1 MKQLTFAFAAA
12 GLFGAVA
19 FAAPNGAE
27 QPSFLRAGDT
37 WVLSGDSITFIDL
50 YRQTVQDAIDHFHPG
65 SGIRLVNVGVWG
77 QLTAEAKG
85 RGVEMKPSVVSIML
99 GMNNVIHN
107 TYGEGHDFGAAA
119 AKYGE
124 QIRRQVR
131 QYMSQGADV
140 LLFSPTLTD
149 ETENSYFAP
158 WRTKAGL
165 VEYGRA
171 IRRIC
176 DEEGCRYVPVAED
189 FEMAKTEMGPNETL
203 IPDGVHP
210 YGAGQYAIA
219 RSLVH
224 HLRVS
229 SRLADAGERRGFD
242 ATALPAHDFSF
253 RPASRFAAEAG
264 EAPRIA
270 VAAPPGTGRTLVRW
284 SVEGTSLCGE
294 AVLDFAV
301 GAATQMVTLAAPP
314 SGLPSGAG
322 HISRMIMSATPE
334 RGRARLAVVDLARV
348 KVVRMKDGA
357 CGGEVRTD
365 DPRPEG
371 PLVATW
377 RIEEDGTDLWFTGR
391 TYASSFPERPK
402 GPAET
407 WMNSSGMNGIMMML
421 DLRPPERFADNR
433 FDHDMHMVCFS
444 VLDKPWC
451 VLPLAWINRSLQSCL
466 YGAAERTADG
476 YTWRIGLRG
485 YVVDFRKFDVRRHDY
500 FGFNMVFDDV
510 DDKGVMGRYP
520 IMPYPDLNTLTPER
534 RLNQTV
540 IVDRV
545 GVVPQAGGETTN
557 IGVTEI

>member
-1 MKQLTFAFAAA
+1 MKRLIIMAVCLAGSAAFAASS
-12 GLFGAVA
+12 GADR
-19 FAAPNGAE
+19 
-27 QPSFLRAGDT
+27 PSYLRAGDT

-85 RGVEMKPSVVSIML
+85 KGIEMKPAVVSIML

-107 TYGEGHDFGAAA
+107 TYGKRHDFRAAA
-119 AKYGE
+119 EKYGE

-131 QYMSQGADV
+131 QYMAQGADV

-149 ETENSYFAP
+149 ESENSYFAP
-158 WRTKAGL
+158 WNTKAGL
-165 VEYGRA
+165 VEYGRV

-176 DEEGCRYVPVAED
+176 DEECCRYVPVAED
-189 FEMAKTEMGPNETL
+189 FETAKEEMGPNETL

-219 RSLVH
+219 RSLIH

-229 SRLADAGERRGFD
+229 ARLAAADEPRGFD
-242 ATALPAHDFSF
+242 ATDMPAHDFSF
-253 RPASRFAAEAG
+253 RPVSRFAAGADEV
-264 EAPRIA
+264 PRIA
-270 VAAPPGTGRTLVRW
+270 IAAPPGTGRTLVRW
-284 SVEGTSLCGE
+284 SVEGTSLGGE
-294 AVLDFAV
+294 TTLDFAS
-301 GAATQMVTLAAPP
+301 GAATQTVSLAVPP
-314 SGLPSGAG
+314 AGLPSGAG
-322 HISRMIMSATPE
+322 RISRMIVSATPE
-334 RGRARLAVVDLARV
+334 GGRARLAVVDLART
-348 KVVRMKDGA
+348 KVMRMSGGA

-377 RIEEDGTDLWFTGR
+377 RIEEDGPDLWFTGR
-391 TYASSFPERPK
+391 TYANSFPARPK
-402 GPAET
+402 DSSEM
-407 WMNSSGMNGIMMML
+407 WMNSSGMNGLMMML

-466 YGAAERTADG
+466 YGSAERTPDG

-485 YVVDFRKFDVRRHDY
+485 RVVNFRRFDIRSYDY
-500 FGFNMVFDDV
+500 FGFNMIFDDV

-520 IMPYPDLNTLTPER
+520 VMTYPDLNTLTPER

-540 IVDRV
+540 IVDRT
-545 GVVPQAGGETTN
+545 GVVPQTGGETTN